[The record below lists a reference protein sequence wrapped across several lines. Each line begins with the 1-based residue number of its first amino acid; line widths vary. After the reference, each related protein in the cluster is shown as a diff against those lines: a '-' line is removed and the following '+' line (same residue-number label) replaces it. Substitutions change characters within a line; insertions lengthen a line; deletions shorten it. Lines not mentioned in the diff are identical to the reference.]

1 MTVWVLNYRK
11 TPAPL
16 TNYGQFQ
23 ANIQGNFQHGH
34 AQSYIFEGCFTTA
47 SAAQRH
53 AEKEF
58 GRIDWDLGKVI
69 YGLER
74 PTPVVPQTMPLNGSS
89 RLGYEFTVEPM
100 EVKE

>member
-34 AQSYIFEGCFTTA
+34 ASSSTFEGCFTTA

-58 GRIDWDLGKVI
+58 GRIDWDQGKVL
-69 YGLER
+69 YGVL
-74 PTPVVPQTMPLNGSS
+74 PQTMPLNGTS
-89 RLGYEFTVEPM
+89 RLGYEFTIEPM